1 LAYVSQQAIGI
12 GKDMNPADD
21 NFLKVNIRG
30 RPPMRVLRKG
40 AISMKL
46 QGSNEGRDDVWALE
60 QKWSQIVRGLQ
71 IKLVIVFC

>member
-1 LAYVSQQAIGI
+1 
-12 GKDMNPADD
+12 
-21 NFLKVNIRG
+21 
-30 RPPMRVLRKG
+30 MRVLRKG